1 VAGFSWTC
9 VASGPFSLCPRASG
23 TGSISTTA
31 VDIGAGGTV
40 TFTLTGVLPVTSSG
54 EQANNTVRIVPP
66 PGTVDPDCSPGCDAT
81 VSVPISSALPI
92 TGPDLMAET
101 SAGTALVAIGGLV
114 LLTTRRRR
122 RRDAADA

>member
-1 VAGFSWTC
+1 M
-9 VASGPFSLCPRASG
+9 
-23 TGSISTTA
+23 
-31 VDIGAGGTV
+31 

-66 PGTVDPDCSPGCDAT
+66 PGTVDQDCSPGCDAA
-81 VSVPISSALPI
+81 VSVPISALPI